1 MGQKGSTDGGSE
13 APEKMTLES
22 LAQNL
27 SNGTFKNVV
36 VMCGA
41 GISTSAGVPDFRSPS
56 AGLYFK
62 LRNIPDLPYPEAVFD
77 GDFFRHNPK
86 PFYTLVRSIFPE
98 RLCPTD
104 THKFFALLNKK
115 GILRR
120 VYTQNIDA
128 LENLGG
134 LPEEKIIEAH
144 GTFRT
149 AYCQACNEQY
159 DLPWLKKEIFNP
171 DTNDGV
177 PKCHKCK
184 TGIVRPDIVFF
195 GEKLPTRFWNSIGA
209 DFRQCDCLL
218 VFGTSLAVA
227 PFNGLIAKPAST
239 SVRVFINRM
248 KPGSD
253 PGLVGWVMGMGRKS
267 VNFDGPNDLV
277 ILNDCDKTVRDICR
291 EVEWEEELDSLE
303 VKILGP

>member
-1 MGQKGSTDGGSE
+1 MGQKGSTVGNN
-13 APEKMTLES
+13 AEKLTLELLS
-22 LAQNL
+22 QNL
-27 SNGTFKNVV
+27 ANGTFKNVV

-77 GDFFRHNPK
+77 GSFFRANPK

-104 THKFFALLNKK
+104 THKFFALLHKK

-144 GTFRT
+144 GTFRE
-149 AYCQACNEQY
+149 AYCQACNEKY
-159 DLPWLKKEIFNP
+159 DLPWLKHQIFNP
-171 DTNDGV
+171 DGNDGV
-177 PKCHKCK
+177 PKCPKCK
-184 TGIVRPDIVFF
+184 TGVVRPNIVFF
-195 GEKLPTRFWNSIGA
+195 GESLPTRFWSNIDS

-227 PFNGLIAKPAST
+227 PFNGLIAKPPSSAI
-239 SVRVFINRM
+239 RVFINRT
-248 KPGSD
+248 KPGSV
-253 PGLVGWVMGMGRKS
+253 GIVGWVMGLGRNS
-267 VNFDGPNDLV
+267 VNFDGTNDLIV
-277 ILNDCDKTVRDICR
+277 LNDCDKTVRDICR
-291 EVEWEEELDSLE
+291 EVAWEEELDSIE
-303 VKILGP
+303 VKILEP

>member
-1 MGQKGSTDGGSE
+1 MGQKESTAGGSV
-13 APEKMTLES
+13 PEKLSLEL
-22 LAQNL
+22 LAQKL

-62 LRNIPDLPYPEAVFD
+62 LRNIPDLPYPEAVFV
-77 GDFFRHNPK
+77 GSFFRSNPK

-104 THKFFALLNKK
+104 THKFFALLHKK

-128 LENLGG
+128 LETLGG
-134 LPEEKIIEAH
+134 LPEEKVIEAH
-144 GTFRT
+144 GTFRN
-149 AYCQACNEQY
+149 AYCQSCQETY

-171 DTNDGV
+171 EGNDGV
-177 PKCHKCK
+177 PTCNKCPQA
-184 TGIVRPDIVFF
+184 GVVRPDIVFF
-195 GEKLPTRFWNSIGA
+195 GESLPNRFWSNIDA

-227 PFNGLIAKPAST
+227 PFNGLIAKPPSSSILSLST
-239 SVRVFINRM
+239 VQNLDPSVL
-248 KPGSD
+248 
-253 PGLVGWVMGMGRKS
+253 LVGLWVS
-267 VNFDGPNDLV
+267 VEIVL
-277 ILNDCDKTVRDICR
+277 ILMDRMT
-291 EVEWEEELDSLE
+291 
-303 VKILGP
+303 